1 MNRTHWEHAI
11 IAALMMLIVWA
22 ILALFDIPGAA
33 LIAFV
38 IPVTWFVAREATQHE
53 YKLGTQRGWR
63 WGRNLPVKWWEGV
76 VRGWSRD
83 SLLDWLAPL
92 FLCLALLIALQ
103 LSPLPI

>member
-38 IPVTWFVAREATQHE
+38 IP
-53 YKLGTQRGWR
+53 
-63 WGRNLPVKWWEGV
+63 
-76 VRGWSRD
+76 
-83 SLLDWLAPL
+83 
-92 FLCLALLIALQ
+92 
-103 LSPLPI
+103 